1 MAGCGQDAFMFIR
14 RSTAGL
20 RPQTQGSVK
29 RTWPDG
35 ATFLQAGTSEPV
47 RLSVVS
53 MRASC
58 VTDCWREFCLVQ
70 EEFSSSKWP
79 TSRRAI
85 HRYNVKAG
93 SPKIRA
99 RVVTLWNLKGLDGAA
114 GN

>member
-1 MAGCGQDAFMFIR
+1 
-14 RSTAGL
+14 
-20 RPQTQGSVK
+20 
-29 RTWPDG
+29 
-35 ATFLQAGTSEPV
+35 
-47 RLSVVS
+47 